1 VGSHYLKEGEVAT
14 IYYYYVLTPQPIFS
28 GWSQRLVTFSEF
40 LDKYVLGE
48 PEEVGYLAQTQLF
61 DQIERL
67 AQDIRV
73 PDYCGLSLND
83 DGDADDDLP
92 PPKVN
97 AWFGPKGTLSPLHW
111 DPEHNLLAQVVG
123 SKYIRLYSPDES
135 HRLYP
140 HDVKMHKN
148 TSQVKETLKRAE
160 GVSDTFGR

>member
-1 VGSHYLKEGEVAT
+1 MLFRS
-14 IYYYYVLTPQPIFS
+14 
-28 GWSQRLVTFSEF
+28 
-40 LDKYVLGE
+40 VLGE

-123 SKYIRLYSPDES
+123 SKYIRLYSPEES

-148 TSQVKETLKRAE
+148 TSQVTKRSAE
-160 GVSDTFGR
+160 GVSDTHSVGDRCRKGRCRTVSPLCRSGIRGVRAQCWRDAVHTP